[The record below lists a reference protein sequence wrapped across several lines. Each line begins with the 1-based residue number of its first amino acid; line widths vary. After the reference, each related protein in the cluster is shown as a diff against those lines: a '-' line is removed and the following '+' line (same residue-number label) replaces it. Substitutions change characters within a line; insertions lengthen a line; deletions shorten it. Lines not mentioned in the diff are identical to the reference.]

1 MPTDL
6 LEVSSQL
13 TESLIDPLPPAATA
27 GEAVLECVRGGRRY
41 VVYCGHHENSSSH
54 TAVRLLRT
62 KLRDARDDDDASYEA
77 SPLSGHSLSAGDAA
91 WSSVTLGEDCGDDE
105 FVAGCAR
112 FGYQLVA
119 YSGRSPVGYCTFVVR
134 VEDGSD
140 EQAAS
145 IEIEILEIWVVTH
158 HRGVGVGALLAEAVA
173 QLAVAGLV
181 ELEIRLSR
189 AAGAPTLFSFAI
201 GADIHSSSGAHF
213 LRKTASFLREKIG
226 DLSVI
231 FAGGLQHVLFD
242 DIELEL
248 R

>member
-1 MPTDL
+1 M
-6 LEVSSQL
+6 LEANSPL
-13 TESLIDPLPPAATA
+13 TESLIDPLALAATA
-27 GEAVLECVRGGRRY
+27 GEAVVECVLGGRRY

-54 TAVRLLRT
+54 AAVRLLRR
-62 KLRDARDDDDASYEA
+62 KLRDARDDDDASHEA
-77 SPLSGHSLSAGDAA
+77 SPLSGQSLSAGDTA
-91 WSSVTLGEDCGDDE
+91 WSSVTQGEDCGDDE

-140 EQAAS
+140 GQAPS
-145 IEIEILEIWVVTH
+145 IEIEVLEIWVVPR
-158 HRGVGVGALLAEAVA
+158 HRGVGVGASLAEAVA

-189 AAGAPTLFSFAI
+189 AGLPTLFSFAI

-213 LRKTASFLREKIG
+213 LRTATSFLREKID

>member
-1 MPTDL
+1 MSTDL
-6 LEVSSQL
+6 LEVSSRL
-13 TESLIDPLPPAATA
+13 TESLIHPLALAVTA
-27 GEAVLECVRGGRRY
+27 GEAILECVRGGRRF

-54 TAVRLLRT
+54 TAVRLLRR
-62 KLRDARDDDDASYEA
+62 KLHDARDDDGASYEA

-140 EQAAS
+140 EPAAS
-145 IEIEILEIWVVTH
+145 IEIEVLEIWVIPR
-158 HRGVGVGALLAEAVA
+158 HRGVGAGASLAEAVA

-181 ELEIRLSR
+181 ELEIRPSR
-189 AAGAPTLFSFAI
+189 AGAPTLFSFAI

-213 LRKTASFLREKIG
+213 LRKTTSFLREKIG